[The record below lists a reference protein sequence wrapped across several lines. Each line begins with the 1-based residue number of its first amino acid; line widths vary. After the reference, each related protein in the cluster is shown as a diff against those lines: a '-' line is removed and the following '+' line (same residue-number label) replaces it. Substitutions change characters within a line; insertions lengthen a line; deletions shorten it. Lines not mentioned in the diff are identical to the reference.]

1 MALNDCCRCVKFF
14 FVLINLLITII
25 GLVVLGCALWLFFDT
40 FHYLQ
45 IAQPTNE
52 EYYRGTYLLMGV
64 GILMTVVGFLG
75 CVGAC
80 RESPCM
86 LGTFFTLVL
95 LIFVAEIA
103 SIVWIHM
110 NRDKLRDELRNS
122 IAAAVREEYG
132 KLPPRTEAL
141 DVIQSQLHCCG
152 GNGPRDWAKSY
163 YNNGDDSKSGLELGV
178 QGIASAVGIFKVPP
192 SCCTTDPEDAS
203 CKASTQLP
211 LSGEISG
218 VISQEGCGDRLLEF
232 LEDHTWVVLGVVAS
246 IMVVE
251 VLALMIA
258 LSLCITV
265 LRAEQEYKA

>member
-1 MALNDCCRCVKFF
+1 M
-14 FVLINLLITII
+14 II
-25 GLVVLGCALWLFFDT
+25 GLAVLGLALWLFFDT

-45 IAQPTNE
+45 VTQTNE

-95 LIFVAEIA
+95 LIIVAEIA

-110 NRDKLRDELRNS
+110 NREKLRQELKDTVS
-122 IAAAVREEYG
+122 AAVRVDYG
-132 KLPPRTEAL
+132 RVLPRTEAL
-141 DVIQSQLHCCG
+141 DVIQSQLKCCG
-152 GNGPRDWAKSY
+152 GKGPRDWAKSF
-163 YNNGDDSKSGLELGV
+163 YNNGDANKSGVELGV
-178 QGIASAVGIFKVPP
+178 SGITGAVAGAVGLFKVPE
-192 SCCTTDPEDAS
+192 SCCTTEPEDAA
-203 CKASTQLP
+203 CQASVQVP
-211 LSGEISG
+211 LSGTVTG
-218 VISQEGCGDRLLEF
+218 VISQQGCGDALVQF
-232 LEDHTWVVLGVVAS
+232 LEDHVWVVISVVS
-246 IMVVE
+246 SVMVVE

-265 LRAEQEYKA
+265 MRSENEYKA